1 MARPDGALK
10 ATTGFALGAGL
21 DLDLDLEDLAEL
33 DLEDA
38 DLDLELHLPH
48 KLLIKDRLRLILRFR
63 LHLMGID
70 FTIRLAS
77 LLQ

>member
-1 MARPDGALK
+1 MSNLRGLRTRPEGALS
-10 ATTGFALGAGL
+10 GSALGAGL
-21 DLDLDLEDLAEL
+21 DLDLDPEL
-33 DLEDA
+33 DLED
-38 DLDLELHLPH
+38 LEDLPH
-48 KLLIKDRLRLILRFR
+48 KLLIKDRLRLILRCR